1 MIMVLGKMSSTKN
14 MDHGGSDGGPKLWT
28 CPSCEQNLIEW
39 KRRSCEQSSQILSWG
54 HEPSTQIC
62 IVLKTCGSMHHILT
76 PYENYAFLRDAL
88 GYILLCI
95 HLFCILVDLSL
106 PLDTL

>member
-1 MIMVLGKMSSTKN
+1 
-14 MDHGGSDGGPKLWT
+14 
-28 CPSCEQNLIEW
+28 
-39 KRRSCEQSSQILSWG
+39 
-54 HEPSTQIC
+54 
-62 IVLKTCGSMHHILT
+62 MHHILT

-106 PLDTL
+106 PLDTLSVRITSQRIWIIIQGPH